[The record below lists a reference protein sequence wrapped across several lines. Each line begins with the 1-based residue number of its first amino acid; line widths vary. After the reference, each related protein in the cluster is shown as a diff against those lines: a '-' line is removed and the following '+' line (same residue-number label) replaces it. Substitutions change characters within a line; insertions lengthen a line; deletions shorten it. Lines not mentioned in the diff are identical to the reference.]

1 MNQNKIIGENLKKRR
16 KELQLTQIIVAERLK
31 VKRTTY
37 SAWETGESKP
47 TIDKLPKI
55 AEVLLIDDLY
65 LFLSKVF

>member
-1 MNQNKIIGENLKKRR
+1 MNVIQNNLKVRR
-16 KELQLTQIIVAERLK
+16 KQLGFTQVIIAEKLNENRK
-31 VKRTTY
+31 TY
-37 SAWETGESKP
+37 AAWETGKGKP